1 MLVNLEMKLETRGAG
16 DIVDITPRLR
26 ELIRGS
32 EIMTGSVIV
41 FSPSATSGLTTLEYE
56 PGLIKDLPQLLER
69 LIPSDRPYHH
79 DKTWQDGNGFSHLRA
94 ALIGP
99 GITIPFVNGELS
111 LGTWQ
116 QVVFLEFDNQARSR
130 RLVVQISGEGKRD

>member
-32 EIMTGSVIV
+32 EIMSGSVIV

-69 LIPSDRPYHH
+69 LIPSDCPYHH

-99 GITIPFVNGELS
+99 GITIPFVKGELS

-130 RLVVQISGEGKRD
+130 RLVVQISGEGKKD